1 MFFVG
6 DREGAGDSHRRGG
19 RSSIT
24 CQRGF
29 GVHPLHIQQW
39 GQDWDTLLGGGLKGD
54 WEIQILGA
62 VVLLMSFHSITL

>member
-19 RSSIT
+19 RSSIM

-29 GVHPLHIQQW
+29 RVHPLHIQQW
-39 GQDWDTLLGGGLKGD
+39 GRDWETLLGGSKGD
-54 WEIQILGA
+54 LEIQILGA
-62 VVLLMSFHSITL
+62 VVLLMSSHSISL